1 MTKNEVAAE
10 LAALASQI
18 TGLDANRVVPAAN
31 LADDL
36 ELDSLA
42 VAEIAAAAE
51 ARFGVKIP
59 DSMIETFKTVEDLV
73 DYIHLRLG

>member
-1 MTKNEVAAE
+1 MTKDEVAAAV
-10 LAALASQI
+10 AALASQI
-18 TGLDANRVVPAAN
+18 TGLDASRIVLAAN

-42 VAEIAAAAE
+42 MAEIAAAAE
-51 ARFGVKIP
+51 DRFGVKIP